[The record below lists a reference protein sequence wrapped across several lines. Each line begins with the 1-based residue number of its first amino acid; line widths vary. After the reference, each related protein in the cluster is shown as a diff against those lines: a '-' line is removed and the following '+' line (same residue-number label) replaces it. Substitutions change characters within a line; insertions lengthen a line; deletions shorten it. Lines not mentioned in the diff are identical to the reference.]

1 MQNNQEYIT
10 QLCHSLFSQGK
21 NPSVALIR
29 SHADR
34 KLAIPDVVRGL
45 QRWKQNPQALDNIEL
60 SVTKPPPEPQQTLAE
75 RVQQLERQVK
85 DISAQ
90 LNALLQDKN

>member
-29 SHADR
+29 SHANR
-34 KLAIPDVVRGL
+34 KLAIPDVVKGL
-45 QRWKQNPQALDNIEL
+45 QHWKQNPQALD
-60 SVTKPPPEPQQTLAE
+60 SVEIPITKPLPETQQTLTQ
-75 RVQQLERQVK
+75 RVQQLERQVA

-90 LNALLQDKN
+90 LRALLQDKS